1 MGYKENDERSLMTE
15 VNGRETEVPM
25 NRRNAVKAFVG
36 LGLASALTDCTPASG
51 GGGPGRRDARAATRS
66 RPATGA

>member
-51 GGGPGRRDARAATRS
+51 GGGPAG
-66 RPATGA
+66 